1 MDILHMILL
10 DSIGQGRYLDIDLNM
25 KTSAPSTLFIGVL
38 WLSLLKKTIALVEE
52 TIYLMKNVYTYLNL
66 ILKLKVSGAVS
77 LLIRILL
84 IIQGCVEKLLY
95 VYQKMDILS
104 MILSD
109 SVREESFINN
119 DMGVLTPTL
128 LCPLTKSIV
137 LKTQEDLLL
146 G

>member
-1 MDILHMILL
+1 MAEP
-10 DSIGQGRYLDIDLNM
+10 M
-25 KTSAPSTLFIGVL
+25 KENHRISGGDHIPYEKRIHVSKSNLKAKSQWRCIFANTHNFIHP
-38 WLSLLKKTIALVEE
+38 
-52 TIYLMKNVYTYLNL
+52 
-66 ILKLKVSGAVS
+66 
-77 LLIRILL
+77 R
-84 IIQGCVEKLLY
+84 GCIEKLLY

>member
-1 MDILHMILL
+1 
-10 DSIGQGRYLDIDLNM
+10 
-25 KTSAPSTLFIGVL
+25 
-38 WLSLLKKTIALVEE
+38 
-52 TIYLMKNVYTYLNL
+52 
-66 ILKLKVSGAVS
+66 
-77 LLIRILL
+77 
-84 IIQGCVEKLLY
+84 
-95 VYQKMDILS
+95 MDILS

-119 DMGVLTPTL
+119 DIGVLTPTL